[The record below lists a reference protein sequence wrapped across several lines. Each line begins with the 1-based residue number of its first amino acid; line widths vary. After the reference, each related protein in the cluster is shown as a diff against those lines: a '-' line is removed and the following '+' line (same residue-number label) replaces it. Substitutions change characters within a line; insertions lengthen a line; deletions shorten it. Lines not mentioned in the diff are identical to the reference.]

1 MDQKTFIAEA
11 ERDGYREIEVKSW
24 PAGKRS
30 DHAHDFDVLG
40 LVLEGRLT
48 IASTR
53 MSETY
58 GPGEVFRMAAHVAHT
73 EDVAPGGVRFVVGR
87 RG

>member
-1 MDQKTFIAEA
+1 MDQRAFTVEA
-11 ERDGYREIEVKSW
+11 ERDGYRDIEVKSW
-24 PAGKRS
+24 PAGRRA

-48 IASTR
+48 IASAR
-53 MSETY
+53 ASETY
-58 GPGEVFRMAAHVAHT
+58 GPGEVFRMPAHIAHT
-73 EDVAPGGVRFVVGR
+73 EDIAPGGVRFVVGK